1 MAKNKHNISVVGQ
14 SNIGK
19 STLINYLNG
28 KYITTESKKTQTTRI
43 NLNNMIQIKNLIVNI
58 TDTPGISLNHKD
70 LLSSSMKN
78 AYIKTLES
86 IDLLILMTEISNKD
100 FNYEES
106 ILKLNSISNTKVFV
120 VINKIDLCENYR
132 SDEARVHES
141 FLEKHNY
148 QNFFISL
155 KSKYGID
162 KLINAIENTLLHKKP
177 LRDED
182 IISDDDMRLSI
193 QEMIRG
199 VIVNKTHSEVPYDS
213 AVHIERIEIKKK
225 ITEIKANIYVN
236 KENQKKIII
245 GKKGEF
251 IKQIGTESRIL
262 LEDLYQKKFFIEL
275 KVIVKENWK
284 NNYLLLK
291 EIGYID

>member
-1 MAKNKHNISVVGQ
+1 MAKNKYNISVVGQ
-14 SNIGK
+14 SNTGK

-120 VINKIDLCENYR
+120 VINKIDLFNGLFF
-132 SDEARVHES
+132 ES
-141 FLEKHNY
+141 P
-148 QNFFISL
+148 
-155 KSKYGID
+155 ID
-162 KLINAIENTLLHKKP
+162 KL
-177 LRDED
+177 
-182 IISDDDMRLSI
+182 SFSF
-193 QEMIRG
+193 
-199 VIVNKTHSEVPYDS
+199 VSS
-213 AVHIERIEIKKK
+213 
-225 ITEIKANIYVN
+225 
-236 KENQKKIII
+236 
-245 GKKGEF
+245 
-251 IKQIGTESRIL
+251 IL
-262 LEDLYQKKFFIEL
+262 LILKKYFYY
-275 KVIVKENWK
+275 
-284 NNYLLLK
+284 YLL
-291 EIGYID
+291 